1 MALLRSI
8 ATVGSFTMLS
18 RILGFIRDILIAAI
32 LGTGLIAD
40 AFFVAFKFPNLF
52 RRLFAEGA
60 FNAAFVPQFTGLLES
75 DGKLMA
81 QFFAEQAL
89 AVLLW
94 SVLIFVVLIQIAMP
108 YVMLGFAPGF
118 IGNPAQFDLAVL
130 LTRITFPYLLFISLA
145 SLMAGVL
152 NSLSRFAAAAATPIL
167 LNICLIG
174 AVTLLA
180 RHTPTPGHALA
191 WGVSIAGMVQFFWLL
206 IHCERAGIRLRL
218 IRPRLTPDVRKMT
231 RRIVPVAIGAGV
243 YQVSLLIDTIIA
255 SLLPAG
261 SISYLFFADRVNQLP
276 LGVVGVAVG
285 TALLPLMSRQ
295 LRSGDEAAATASQ
308 NRAIEFSL
316 FLTLPAAVALV
327 VIAEPIISVLF
338 ERGAFDATS
347 VKATAGALAI
357 YATGLPAYVLVKALA
372 PGYFAREDTATP
384 VKIAVFA
391 LAVNLG
397 LNLILMGP
405 FKHLGIAM
413 ATSVSAWCNA
423 LILAFVLIRRGH
435 LVFDRRLLNRTP
447 RMIATSLVMGG
458 TVFYGAVALADL
470 PGQSLISNIIA
481 VALLVSGGLVV
492 YGGLSLLF
500 GAASRDDLARILPR
514 KST

>member
-1 MALLRSI
+1 
-8 ATVGSFTMLS
+8 
-18 RILGFIRDILIAAI
+18 
-32 LGTGLIAD
+32 
-40 AFFVAFKFPNLF
+40 
-52 RRLFAEGA
+52 
-60 FNAAFVPQFTGLLES
+60 
-75 DGKLMA
+75 
-81 QFFAEQAL
+81 
-89 AVLLW
+89 
-94 SVLIFVVLIQIAMP
+94 
-108 YVMLGFAPGF
+108 
-118 IGNPAQFDLAVL
+118 
-130 LTRITFPYLLFISLA
+130 
-145 SLMAGVL
+145 
-152 NSLSRFAAAAATPIL
+152 
-167 LNICLIG
+167 
-174 AVTLLA
+174 
-180 RHTPTPGHALA
+180 
-191 WGVSIAGMVQFFWLL
+191 
-206 IHCERAGIRLRL
+206 
-218 IRPRLTPDVRKMT
+218 
-231 RRIVPVAIGAGV
+231 
-243 YQVSLLIDTIIA
+243 
-255 SLLPAG
+255 
-261 SISYLFFADRVNQLP
+261 
-276 LGVVGVAVG
+276 
-285 TALLPLMSRQ
+285 

-372 PGYFAREDTATP
+372 PGYFARKDTATP

-435 LVFDRRLLNRTP
+435 LAFDRRLLNRTP

-500 GAASRDDLARILPR
+500 GAASRDDLTRILPR

>member
-1 MALLRSI
+1 M
-8 ATVGSFTMLS
+8 GS
-18 RILGFIRDILIAAI
+18 
-32 LGTGLIAD
+32 
-40 AFFVAFKFPNLF
+40 
-52 RRLFAEGA
+52 
-60 FNAAFVPQFTGLLES
+60 
-75 DGKLMA
+75 
-81 QFFAEQAL
+81 
-89 AVLLW
+89 
-94 SVLIFVVLIQIAMP
+94 
-108 YVMLGFAPGF
+108 
-118 IGNPAQFDLAVL
+118 
-130 LTRITFPYLLFISLA
+130 
-145 SLMAGVL
+145 
-152 NSLSRFAAAAATPIL
+152 
-167 LNICLIG
+167 
-174 AVTLLA
+174 
-180 RHTPTPGHALA
+180 
-191 WGVSIAGMVQFFWLL
+191 
-206 IHCERAGIRLRL
+206 
-218 IRPRLTPDVRKMT
+218 
-231 RRIVPVAIGAGV
+231 
-243 YQVSLLIDTIIA
+243 
-255 SLLPAG
+255 
-261 SISYLFFADRVNQLP
+261 
-276 LGVVGVAVG
+276 
-285 TALLPLMSRQ
+285 
-295 LRSGDEAAATASQ
+295 
-308 NRAIEFSL
+308 
-316 FLTLPAAVALV
+316 AAVALV

-458 TVFYGAVALADL
+458 AVFYGAVALVDL
-470 PGQSLISNIIA
+470 PGQSLISNIFA

-500 GAASRDDLARILPR
+500 GAASRDDLTRILPR